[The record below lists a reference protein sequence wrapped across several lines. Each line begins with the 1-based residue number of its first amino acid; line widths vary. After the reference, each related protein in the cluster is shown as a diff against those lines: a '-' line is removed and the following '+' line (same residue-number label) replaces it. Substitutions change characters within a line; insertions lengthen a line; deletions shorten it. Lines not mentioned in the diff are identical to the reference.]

1 MAAADPTT
9 AATCQKGNAGEVLQK
24 FFFYVQTFR
33 GLDILF

>member
-1 MAAADPTT
+1 MAAADPTK
-9 AATCQKGNAGEVLQK
+9 AATCQKGNAGAVLQW